1 MASTETNL
9 YQPIKDFLYQLGF
22 EAKGEVCGCDVVAL
36 NNGEPVALI
45 ICELKLSFSLELIL
59 QAVDRSTACDE
70 IWIAVQAKKNG
81 RGRESDP
88 RAKKLCRYLGFGLL
102 RVDPSNSVEVI
113 VKPQPWKPRRDTK
126 LRSRILEEYN
136 KRQGD
141 PSVGGSTRKPI
152 MTAYRQQ
159 AILCARTIDQG
170 VTKLSEL
177 KKTVPDAAKI
187 LQRNVYGWFNRR
199 ERGHYVLS
207 DSGKLAIH
215 V

>member
-1 MASTETNL
+1 MPSSETNL

-177 KKTVPDAAKI
+177 KKTVPDAAKF

>member
-1 MASTETNL
+1 MPSSETNL

-126 LRSRILEEYN
+126 LRSRIIEEYN

>member
-9 YQPIKDFLYQLGF
+9 YQPIKDFLHQLGF

-36 NNGEPVALI
+36 NNDEPVALI

-70 IWIAVQAKKNG
+70 IWIAVQAKKTG

-102 RVDPSNSVEVI
+102 RVDPSNSVDVI

-177 KKTVPDAAKI
+177 KKTTPDAAKI

>member
-9 YQPIKDFLYQLGF
+9 YQPIKDFLHQLGF
-22 EAKGEVCGCDVVAL
+22 EAKGEICGCDVVAL

-177 KKTVPDAAKI
+177 KKTAPDAAKI

>member
-9 YQPIKDFLYQLGF
+9 YQPIKDFLHQLGF
-22 EAKGEVCGCDVVAL
+22 DAKGEVCGCDVVAL

-70 IWIAVQAKKNG
+70 IWIAVHAKKNG

-102 RVDPSNSVEVI
+102 RVNPSNSVEVI

>member
-1 MASTETNL
+1 MASNETNL
-9 YQPIKDFLYQLGF
+9 YQPVKEFLKRLGF
-22 EAKGEVCGCDVVAL
+22 EAKGEVCGCDIVAL
-36 NNGEPVALI
+36 DNGQPVAVI

-70 IWIAVQAKKNG
+70 MWIAVQAKNNG
-81 RGRESDP
+81 RGKESDP

-102 RVDPSNSVEVI
+102 RVNPSNTVEVV

-126 LRSRILEEYN
+126 LRSRILEEFN

-159 AILCARTIDQG
+159 AILCAQTINKG
-170 VTKLSEL
+170 ETKLSVL
-177 KKTVPDAAKI
+177 KKTIPDAAKI
-187 LQRNVYGWFNRR
+187 LQRNVYGWFFRR
-199 ERGHYVLS
+199 ERGHYVLT

>member
-22 EAKGEVCGCDVVAL
+22 EAKGEICGCDVVAL
-36 NNGEPVALI
+36 NNDEPVALI

-126 LRSRILEEYN
+126 LRSRIIEEYN

>member
-9 YQPIKDFLYQLGF
+9 YQPIKNFLHQLGF

-70 IWIAVQAKKNG
+70 IWIAVHAKKNR

-102 RVDPSNSVEVI
+102 RVHSANSVEVI
-113 VKPQPWKPRRDTK
+113 VKPQAWKPRRDTK
-126 LRSRILEEYN
+126 LRSRILEEYS

-177 KKTVPDAAKI
+177 KKTAPDAAKI

-215 V
+215 I

>member
-9 YQPIKDFLYQLGF
+9 YQPIKDFLHQLGF

>member
-1 MASTETNL
+1 MTTSETNL
-9 YQPIKDFLYQLGF
+9 YQPVKEFLKQLGF
-22 EAKGEVCGCDVVAL
+22 EAKGEVCGCDIVAL
-36 NNGEPVALI
+36 DNGEPVAVI
-45 ICELKLSFSLELIL
+45 ICELKLSFKLELIL

-70 IWIAVQAKKNG
+70 MWIAVQSKKNG
-81 RGRESDP
+81 FGRESDP

-102 RVDPSNSVEVI
+102 KVHQSNTVEIV

-126 LRSRILEEYN
+126 LRSRILDEYN

-159 AILCARTIDQG
+159 AILCAQTINQG
-170 VTKLSEL
+170 ETKLSEL
-177 KKTVPDAAKI
+177 KKTAPDAAKI
-187 LQRNVYGWFNRR
+187 LQRNVYGWFIRR
-199 ERGHYVLS
+199 ERGHYILT
-207 DSGKLAIH
+207 DTGKSAIQ

>member
-36 NNGEPVALI
+36 NNDEPVALI

>member
-9 YQPIKDFLYQLGF
+9 YQPIKDFLHQLGF

-102 RVDPSNSVEVI
+102 RVNPSDSVEVI

-199 ERGHYVLS
+199 ERGNYVLS

>member
-9 YQPIKDFLYQLGF
+9 YQPIKDFLHQLGF

-36 NNGEPVALI
+36 NNDEPVALI

-70 IWIAVQAKKNG
+70 IWIAVQAKKTG

-177 KKTVPDAAKI
+177 KKTTPDAAKI